1 MYKSPDKT
9 SITAANAF
17 FKSFGPCPKNI
28 LEGGGM
34 LMAARKNGVRY
45 IFTAYVT
52 RPDGT
57 RDYAKNHGLR
67 AFRLSLTGMRNAFR
81 PYSLA

>member
-1 MYKSPDKT
+1 VYKSPNKT

-67 AFRLSLTGMRNAFR
+67 AFCIPVKDKRK
-81 PYSLA
+81 